1 MSELSESER
10 KQAEA
15 KILMETVSAEFG
27 GVLSEWKRNENILG
41 MWDFA
46 DLMLYGKTMR
56 IGVSSGLVVSF
67 NGRPHDPDGR
77 VNDNLDSVR
86 KSLRAAFRDVLLPVG
101 GPWKLVSDELGK
113 SFAFLSVDGLPVAYP
128 HTAKAPILAK
138 WDDKKLSPLALWRSI
153 ASREEQA
160 RAQVL
165 LSAPAMLAALEQIL
179 KEIGPSYGLDPNPSG
194 SLDTIAFIA
203 RSAVA
208 AANTLPGA
216 DKPSLKAVKPSAGL
230 GM

>member
-1 MSELSESER
+1 MSELSEK

-15 KILMETVSAEFG
+15 KCLMETVSAEFG
-27 GVLSEWKRNENILG
+27 GVLSEWKRNDNIIG

-46 DLMLYGKTMR
+46 DLTLCGKTVR
-56 IGVSSGLVVSF
+56 IGVSDGLVVSF
-67 NGRPHDPDGR
+67 NGRPHDPDGK
-77 VNDNLDSVR
+77 VNDNLESVR
-86 KSLRAAFRDVLLPVG
+86 KSLRFAFRDAILPAG
-101 GPWKLVSDELGK
+101 GPWKLVSDEMGK

-128 HTAKAPILAK
+128 HTAKAPVSAK
-138 WDDKKLSPLALWRSI
+138 WDNKKLSPLVLWRSV
-153 ASREEQA
+153 ASREEQE

-165 LSAPAMLAALEQIL
+165 LSAPAMLAALERIL

-194 SLDTIAFIA
+194 SLDAIALIA

-208 AANTLPGA
+208 AATTLPGA
-216 DKPSLKAVKPSAGL
+216 DKPLAKAVKPSASL

>member
-1 MSELSESER
+1 MSELSEQ

-27 GVLSEWKRNENILG
+27 GVLSDWKRNEHILG

-46 DLMLYGKTMR
+46 DLTLYGKTVR
-56 IGVSSGLVVSF
+56 IGVSDGLVVSF
-67 NGRPHDPDGR
+67 NGRPHDPDGK

-86 KSLRAAFRDVLLPVG
+86 KSLRFAFRNDLLPAG

-113 SFAFLSVDGLPVAYP
+113 NFAFLSVEGLPVAYP
-128 HTAKAPILAK
+128 HTAKAPVLAK
-138 WDDKKLSPLALWRSI
+138 WDDKKLSPLVLWRSV
-153 ASREEQA
+153 ASREEQE

-165 LSAPAMLAALEQIL
+165 LSAPVMLAALEKIL
-179 KEIGPSYGLDPNPSG
+179 NEIGPSYGLDPNPSG
-194 SLDTIAFIA
+194 SLDMIAFIA

-216 DKPSLKAVKPSAGL
+216 DKPSAKSAKPSSGL